1 MLPSLIRLRPLVESS
16 QPEPE
21 DIFTSSLGLV
31 FTDDAQNMHGDPDN
45 VVIYKSS
52 KFGEIDLG
60 VADPQGEDERRKF
73 AHYLWNAGILMGE
86 LVGGRPG
93 RFPGADQSR
102 EWWVGE
108 DEEHFWNVRGE
119 TVLELGAG
127 G

>member
-45 VVIYKSS
+45 VVIYKSPN
-52 KFGEIDLG
+52 FGEIDLG

-93 RFPGADQSR
+93 RFTGGEQSR
-102 EWWVGE
+102 EWWVGK
-108 DEEHFWNVRGE
+108 DEEKLWDVRRQA
-119 TVLELGAG
+119 VLELGAG